1 MHSQSQRKSKSKK
14 KKEVFPLKISDSI
27 ENFIRELLETK
38 QSVELK
44 RNELASY
51 FNCVPSQI
59 NYVIQTRFTTER
71 GYMVES
77 RRGGGGYVKITRV
90 HLSDANMIEYVLNSI
105 GQSVDIMTVEAI
117 LNTLYVNNVLGS
129 AEVNIIMTACSNSA
143 LSNITDGH
151 LRNRVRADIFKN
163 LLLLFA

>member
-1 MHSQSQRKSKSKK
+1 M
-14 KKEVFPLKISDSI
+14 KISDSI
-27 ENFIRELLETK
+27 ENFIRELLEAKT
-38 QSVELK
+38 SVELR
-44 RNELASY
+44 RNELANY

-77 RRGGGGYVKITRV
+77 RRGGGGYVKITRIELTDS
-90 HLSDANMIEYVLNSI
+90 HMIEHVLNSI

-117 LNTLYVNNVLGS
+117 LNTLFVNEIIGS
-129 AEVNIIMTACSNSA
+129 PEAKIIMTACSNNTLSA
-143 LSNITDGH
+143 VSDPSE
-151 LRNRVRADIFKN
+151 RNRVRADIFKN

>member
-1 MHSQSQRKSKSKK
+1 M
-14 KKEVFPLKISDSI
+14 KISDSI
-27 ENFIRELLETK
+27 ESFIRELLEDRS
-38 QSVELK
+38 SVELK
-44 RNELASY
+44 RNELATY

-90 HLSDANMIEYVLNSI
+90 HLSDANMIEQVLNSI
-105 GQSVDIMTVEAI
+105 GPTVDIMTVEAI
-117 LNTLYVNNVLGS
+117 LNTLYVNEIIGS
-129 AEVNIIMTACSNSA
+129 AEVKIIMTACSNSA
-143 LSNITDGH
+143 LGAITDGFV
-151 LRNRVRADIFKN
+151 RNRVRADIFKN

>member
-1 MHSQSQRKSKSKK
+1 M
-14 KKEVFPLKISDSI
+14 KISDSI
-27 ENFIRELLETK
+27 ESFIRELLEA
-38 QSVELK
+38 QSSVELK
-44 RNELASY
+44 RNELATY

-90 HLSDANMIEYVLNSI
+90 QLSDDNMIEHVLNSI
-105 GQSVDIMTVEAI
+105 GSSVDIMTVEAI
-117 LNTLYVNNVLGS
+117 LNTLYINEVIGS
-129 AEVNIIMTACSNSA
+129 AEAKIIMTACSNSA
-143 LSNITDGH
+143 LTAIPDGP
-151 LRNRVRADIFKN
+151 LKNRVRADIFKN